1 MRDKDVLTAAYLK
14 NNSRFAD
21 LLNGWLFGGRPVVRP
36 EDIQE
41 LDSAEIRIRRDRVTG
56 GVRTGKRYRDVIRR
70 VALGMRFAV
79 ICVEEQS
86 EVDYTMPFRVIGY
99 DLDRYEQQLR
109 IRRQEHRQRKD
120 LKAEEYLSGISREDR
135 FLPVV
140 TLVLYFGK
148 HWDGPRNLK
157 DLLDLEGM
165 LPEVRELLA
174 DYPVHV
180 IEVGNYPYAE
190 AFRTDLKLVFG
201 FVQNADDKEK
211 LQAFARAEEEALSEL
226 AEDAYD
232 LISVM
237 TGTEE
242 LDRIKK
248 EKQERKGKVNMC
260 KAIDDMLAD
269 AREEGRERGRS
280 EMMNGLQEMIAD
292 AREEGRE
299 AGRSET
305 MNGLQEMIAD
315 AREEGREAGRSETMN
330 GLQEMIADAREEG
343 REAGRSETMNGLQ
356 EMIADAREEGRE
368 AGRSETMNGLQE
380 MITDVREEERKETIQ
395 TFVND
400 YIEEGFSREILIKKL
415 QKMFSLDQKTALEYV
430 K

>member
-41 LDSAEIRIRRDRVTG
+41 LDSAEIRIRRDRTTG

-148 HWDGPRNLK
+148 HWDGPRNL
-157 DLLDLEGM
+157 
-165 LPEVRELLA
+165 
-174 DYPVHV
+174 
-180 IEVGNYPYAE
+180 
-190 AFRTDLKLVFG
+190 TDLKLVFG

-211 LQAFARAEEEALSEL
+211 LRAFARAEEEALSRL

-248 EKQERKGKVNMC
+248 EKQE
-260 KAIDDMLAD
+260 
-269 AREEGRERGRS
+269 
-280 EMMNGLQEMIAD
+280 
-292 AREEGRE
+292 
-299 AGRSET
+299 
-305 MNGLQEMIAD
+305 
-315 AREEGREAGRSETMN
+315 
-330 GLQEMIADAREEG
+330 
-343 REAGRSETMNGLQ
+343 
-356 EMIADAREEGRE
+356 
-368 AGRSETMNGLQE
+368 
-380 MITDVREEERKETIQ
+380 
-395 TFVND
+395 
-400 YIEEGFSREILIKKL
+400 
-415 QKMFSLDQKTALEYV
+415 
-430 K
+430 

>member
-21 LLNGWLFGGRPVVRP
+21 LLNGWLFGGRPVVQP

-79 ICVEEQS
+79 VCVEEQS

-109 IRRQEHRQRKD
+109 IRRQEHRERKD

-174 DYPVHV
+174 DYPVYV

-330 GLQEMIADAREEG
+330 GLQEMI
-343 REAGRSETMNGLQ
+343 
-356 EMIADAREEGRE
+356 
-368 AGRSETMNGLQE
+368 
-380 MITDVREEERKETIQ
+380 TDVREEERKETIQ

>member
-79 ICVEEQS
+79 VCVEEQS

-109 IRRQEHRQRKD
+109 IRRQEHRERKD

-211 LQAFARAEEEALSEL
+211 LRAFARAEEEALSEL

-269 AREEGRERGRS
+269 AREEGRKET
-280 EMMNGLQEMIAD
+280 MNGLQEMMAD
-292 AREEGRE
+292 AREEGRK
-299 AGRSET
+299 ET

-315 AREEGREAGRSETMN
+315 AREEGESKGRN
-330 GLQEMIADAREEG
+330 
-343 REAGRSETMNGLQ
+343 
-356 EMIADAREEGRE
+356 
-368 AGRSETMNGLQE
+368 
-380 MITDVREEERKETIQ
+380 EERERIIQ
-395 TFVND
+395 ILVND
-400 YIEEGFSREILIKKL
+400 YFTSGISKENFCEKL
-415 QKMFSLDQKTALEYV
+415 QNMFSMDQKTAENYM
-430 K
+430 KRFSG

>member
-1 MRDKDVLTAAYLK
+1 M
-14 NNSRFAD
+14 
-21 LLNGWLFGGRPVVRP
+21 
-36 EDIQE
+36 
-41 LDSAEIRIRRDRVTG
+41 
-56 GVRTGKRYRDVIRR
+56 
-70 VALGMRFAV
+70 
-79 ICVEEQS
+79 
-86 EVDYTMPFRVIGY
+86 
-99 DLDRYEQQLR
+99 R
-109 IRRQEHRQRKD
+109 IRRQEHRERKD

-211 LQAFARAEEEALSEL
+211 LRAFARAEKEALSEL

-269 AREEGRERGRS
+269 AREEGRK
-280 EMMNGLQEMIAD
+280 
-292 AREEGRE
+292 
-299 AGRSET
+299 ET

-315 AREEGREAGRSETMN
+315 AREEGRKETMN

-343 REAGRSETMNGLQ
+343 ESKGRN
-356 EMIADAREEGRE
+356 
-368 AGRSETMNGLQE
+368 
-380 MITDVREEERKETIQ
+380 EERERIIQ
-395 TFVND
+395 ILVND
-400 YIEEGFSREILIKKL
+400 YFTSGISKENFCEKL
-415 QKMFSLDQKTALEYV
+415 QNMFSMDQKTAENYM
-430 K
+430 KRFSG

>member
-41 LDSAEIRIRRDRVTG
+41 LDSAEIRIRRDRTTG

-157 DLLDLEGM
+157 DL
-165 LPEVRELLA
+165 
-174 DYPVHV
+174 
-180 IEVGNYPYAE
+180 
-190 AFRTDLKLVFG
+190 KLVFG

-211 LQAFARAEEEALSEL
+211 LRAFARAEEEALSEL

-356 EMIADAREEGRE
+356 EMI
-368 AGRSETMNGLQE
+368 
-380 MITDVREEERKETIQ
+380 TDVREEERKETIQ

>member
-21 LLNGWLFGGRPVVRP
+21 LLNGWLFGGRPVVQP

-79 ICVEEQS
+79 VCVEEQS

-165 LPEVRELLA
+165 LPEVWELLA

-356 EMIADAREEGRE
+356 EMI
-368 AGRSETMNGLQE
+368 
-380 MITDVREEERKETIQ
+380 TDVREEERKETIQ